1 MKKAFTLIELVISIV
16 ILSIMMLFLYKSYS
30 SLNRSNRVLLEE
42 TQLIA
47 KKELLKKTLY
57 LDFSLAMGSTI
68 INQSK
73 TEDVVMLKTVNS
85 VHKRIHPY
93 VAYIFKD
100 KKLYRLEALRP
111 IQEYPLTVDSEFDV
125 DELGSAEIFRVYR
138 SKDSKTPALFVHILF
153 EDKDEI
159 LLKINQL
166 NIINKAP
173 AKLKN
178 K

>member
-1 MKKAFTLIELVISIV
+1 
-16 ILSIMMLFLYKSYS
+16 MMLFLYKSYS

-57 LDFSLAMGSTI
+57 LDFSLAMGNTI

-73 TEDVVMLKTVNS
+73 TEDIVILKTVNS

-111 IQEYPLTVDSEFDV
+111 IQEYPLTVDSEFV
-125 DELGSAEIFRVYR
+125 IDELGAVEIFRVYR
-138 SKDSKTPALFVHILF
+138 SKDAKTPTLLVHILF
-153 EDKDEI
+153 ADKDEI
-159 LLKINQL
+159 LLKINQF
-166 NIINKAP
+166 NIIKEISK
-173 AKLKN
+173 KLK
-178 K
+178 KK